1 MDNTF
6 LVIMTALIS
15 GLCATLVT
23 LVWQHRTRIYTNKMN
38 IFRTLMSYR
47 YMISDERCVAAL
59 NSIDV
64 VFYKDKQIREAYKGF
79 WDETMK
85 PQTPTQNGAILD
97 KFLKLLEE
105 MGKVLGLKDIHW
117 DDIKRDYYPT
127 GLSEKLDGERLLR
140 QLQLQKAMEK
150 NTGYNQQEITP
161 DVQIAVLNMITELSK
176 NPENLKTVLNFAE
189 KFIPETKG
197 KQ

>member
-1 MDNTF
+1 MDNTL

-38 IFRTLMSYR
+38 VFRTLMSYR

-85 PQTPTQNGAILD
+85 PQAPTQNGVILD

-127 GLSEKLDGERLLR
+127 GLSEKLEGERLLR

>member
-150 NTGYNQQEITP
+150 NTGFNQQEITP

>member
-1 MDNTF
+1 MNNTF
-6 LVIMTALIS
+6 LVIITALVS
-15 GLCATLVT
+15 GLCATLIT
-23 LVWQHRTRIYTNKMN
+23 LVWQHRTRVYSNKID

-64 VFYKDKQIREAYKGF
+64 VFYKDKEIREAYKGF

-85 PQTPTQNGAILD
+85 PVTSNQNGVILD
-97 KFLKLLEE
+97 KFLRLLEE

-140 QLQLQKAMEK
+140 QLQLKKAMEK
-150 NTGYNQQEITP
+150 NTGYNQQEMTT
-161 DVQIAVLNMITELSK
+161 DVQIAVLNLITELSK
-176 NPENLKTVLNFAE
+176 NPESLKAVLSFAE
-189 KFIPETKG
+189 SYISETK
-197 KQ
+197 KK

>member
-176 NPENLKTVLNFAE
+176 NPENLKIVLNFAE

>member
-150 NTGYNQQEITP
+150 NTGFNQQEITP

-176 NPENLKTVLNFAE
+176 NPENLKIVLNFAE

>member
-1 MDNTF
+1 
-6 LVIMTALIS
+6 
-15 GLCATLVT
+15 
-23 LVWQHRTRIYTNKMN
+23 MN

-150 NTGYNQQEITP
+150 NTGYNQQEMTT
-161 DVQIAVLNMITELSK
+161 DVQIAVLNLITELSK
-176 NPENLKTVLNFAE
+176 NPESLKAVLSFAE
-189 KFIPETKG
+189 SYISETK
-197 KQ
+197 KK

>member
-1 MDNTF
+1 MNNTF
-6 LVIMTALIS
+6 LVIITALVS
-15 GLCATLVT
+15 GLCATLIT
-23 LVWQHRTRIYTNKMN
+23 LVWQHKTRVYSNKVD

-64 VFYKDKQIREAYKGF
+64 VFYKDKEIREAYKGF

-85 PQTPTQNGAILD
+85 PVTPNQNGVTLD
-97 KFLKLLEE
+97 KFLRLLEE
-105 MGKVLGLKDIHW
+105 MGKVLGLKNIHW
-117 DDIKRDYYPT
+117 DDIKRYYYPT

-140 QLQLQKAMEK
+140 QLQLKAMEK
-150 NTGYNQQEITP
+150 NIGYNQQEMTP

-176 NPENLKTVLNFAE
+176 NPESLKVVLSFAE
-189 KFIPETKG
+189 SYISETK
-197 KQ
+197 KK